1 MRGNSV
7 LTLCSKIIERLDAV
21 EEIHQEFNE
30 TLTKLVKLLKKLPD
44 LERGICRIYYKRCSI
59 QEFVA
64 VLQAYKTYVKELKSI
79 QANTTI

>member
-1 MRGNSV
+1 M
-7 LTLCSKIIERLDAV
+7 ERLDAV

-30 TLTKLVKLLKKLPD
+30 TLTRLVKLLKKLPD

-64 VLQAYKTYVKELKSI
+64 VLQAYKSCVYQSKYF
-79 QANTTI
+79 